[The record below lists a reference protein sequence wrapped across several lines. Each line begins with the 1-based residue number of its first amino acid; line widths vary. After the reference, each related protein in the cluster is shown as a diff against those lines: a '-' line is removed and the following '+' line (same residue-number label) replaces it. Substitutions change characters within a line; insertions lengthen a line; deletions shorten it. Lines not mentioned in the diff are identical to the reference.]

1 MTLAETLQ
9 NIISKVH
16 TLEDSPGRKEH
27 CIWILFTALR
37 SCDYHSKDEDSE
49 IPNNNR
55 YKELLKH
62 YTTARLRHIMFG
74 ESLLCAETNPN
85 PLDADAREER
95 DELLKD
101 APSHFRHHWYD
112 AIHIIREVY
121 NYDLDREQ
129 KIKEEEL
136 A

>member
-1 MTLAETLQ
+1 M
-9 NIISKVH
+9 
-16 TLEDSPGRKEH
+16 
-27 CIWILFTALR
+27 
-37 SCDYHSKDEDSE
+37 
-49 IPNNNR
+49 
-55 YKELLKH
+55 LKH

-74 ESLLCAETNPN
+74 ESLYYADTNPHR
-85 PLDADAREER
+85 LSEDGRKER